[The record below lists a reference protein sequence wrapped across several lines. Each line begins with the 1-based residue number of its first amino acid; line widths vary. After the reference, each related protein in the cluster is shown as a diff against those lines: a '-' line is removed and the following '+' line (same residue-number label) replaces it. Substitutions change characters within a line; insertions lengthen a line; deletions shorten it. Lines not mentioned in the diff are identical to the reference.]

1 MKTQKQQRTYVLLG
15 FVTVALLLIAQFL
28 SQQTLRAATSDLA
41 SSKGSLNAMKQNVQ
55 SRTGLIS
62 RYKALES
69 SIISSGRD
77 SYVYPENANALY
89 SVVNNV
95 FKMNNVEHTNRSS
108 SSSTVPGG
116 VLELRLTFTG
126 PYYGVLKA
134 LGGIRES
141 QYLMKIA
148 DLSINSDTDTIVQ
161 GTVTILSIAKS

>member
-15 FVTVALLLIAQFL
+15 FVTVALLLAAQIL
-28 SQQTLRAATSDLA
+28 SQQTLRSATAELSA
-41 SSKGSLNAMKQNVQ
+41 SKGNLDAMKRNVE
-55 SRTGLIS
+55 SRSNLVS
-62 RYKALES
+62 KYKTLES
-69 SIISSGRD
+69 SMLSSGRD
-77 SYVYPENANALY
+77 NYRYPENANALH
-89 SVVNNV
+89 SVVNEV
-95 FKMNNVEHTNRSS
+95 FTLHNIEHTNKSS

-116 VLELRLTFTG
+116 ILELRLTFTG

-141 QYLMKIA
+141 EYLMKIA

>member
-15 FVTVALLLIAQFL
+15 FVTVALLLVAQFL
-28 SQQTLRAATSDLA
+28 SQQTLRSASAELS
-41 SSKGSLNAMKQNVQ
+41 SSKGNLDAMEQNLA
-55 SRTGLIS
+55 SRTTLVGK
-62 RYKALES
+62 YKTLENS
-69 SIISSGRD
+69 MLSSGRD
-77 SYVYPENANALY
+77 NYLYPENANVLF

-95 FKMNNVEHTNRSS
+95 LTTHNVEHTNKSS
-108 SSSTVPGG
+108 SSNTVPGG
-116 VLELRLTFTG
+116 ILELRLTFTG

-148 DLSINSDTDTIVQ
+148 DLSISSDTDTIVQ